1 MAESLR
7 PIVSY
12 TWLIPVMP
20 LAAFGLI
27 LLTGRKGPG
36 RGAYVAIGA
45 IAASFVLSMLVVA
58 WTVSN
63 SAQSLKGPYVA
74 GGHASA
80 HIEYSNE
87 PREEETPHPWQPVGI
102 YNIQPYTEHYD
113 LAPEPFARSVPWV
126 TIGGQPIR
134 MGFVVDPLTAVM
146 LVVVT
151 VVTLL
156 VEVYSIGYMHG
167 DVRYPRFFAY
177 LSLFSAAMLSLVI
190 ADNLLLFFVS
200 WELVGLTS
208 YLLIGFWFER
218 PTAMR
223 AAKKAFIVTRLG
235 DVGLF
240 LGVLLLFW
248 YTKTVNLRE
257 IFEQIPS
264 LLGMTLHLGKTALPI
279 MPLAGLLLFAGAVGK
294 SAQFPLHVW
303 LPDAMEGPTPVSA
316 LIHAATM
323 VAAGVYLVG
332 RMYPVFAYSDH
343 SVSLTV
349 VAVIGAITALMAA
362 TIATVVNDI
371 KRVLAYSTISQLG
384 YMMLAL
390 GVGGYTAGLL
400 HLLTHAFFKANLF
413 LGSGSVIHGTG
424 TQDIQQMGGLRRHMP
439 RTYWTFLISSA
450 ALMGVPFTAGF
461 FSKDE
466 ILLEAFHVNKVLFSM
481 GLAAAFL
488 TAFYMTRL
496 ISLTFWGEQRD
507 PQIHAHESPR
517 VMTTPLIFLA
527 ILSVVAGYV
536 AWPTK
541 NLFHEF
547 LHFGEGHAEFSW
559 QVATMATLA
568 AALGIGLGLA
578 LFWKR
583 VIDPSIFRRALPWAY
598 NLLANKYYFD
608 EIYWAI
614 LVVPMFW
621 TMNLLARFDQKIID
635 GLVNGVAY
643 LTVALSILQA
653 WIDKWIVDGIVN
665 FTGGFVKLWGR
676 FFRFAQTGLLQD
688 YALIVFVGLLMIIG
702 VYLYK
707 W

>member
-1 MAESLR
+1 MADFLR

-12 TWLIPVMP
+12 TWLIPVIP

-36 RGAYVAIGA
+36 RGAYVAIAA
-45 IAASFVLSMLVVA
+45 IGASFVLSMLVVA
-58 WTVSN
+58 WTVI
-63 SAQSLKGPYVA
+63 AKF
-74 GGHASA
+74 GGH
-80 HIEYSNE
+80 EF
-87 PREEETPHPWQPVGI
+87 
-102 YNIQPYTEHYD
+102 
-113 LAPEPFARSVPWV
+113 EPFARSIPWATV
-126 TIGGQPIR
+126 AGQQIR

-156 VEVYSIGYMHG
+156 VEIYSIGYMHG

-264 LLGMTLHLGKTALPI
+264 LLGLTLHLGKTALPI

-400 HLLTHAFFKANLF
+400 HLMTHAFFKANLF

-424 TQDIQQMGGLRRHMP
+424 TQDIQQMGGLSRHMP

-450 ALMGVPFTAGF
+450 ALMGIPFTAGF

-541 NLFHEF
+541 NLFHNF
-547 LHFGEGHAEFSW
+547 LSSEGPAESFSW

-583 VIDPSIFRRALPWAY
+583 VVDPSIFRRALPWAY

-635 GLVNGVAY
+635 GFVNGVAY
-643 LTVALSILQA
+643 VTVALSIIQA

>member
-1 MAESLR
+1 MSEGLK
-7 PIVSY
+7 PILEY
-12 TWLIPVMP
+12 TWLIPVLP
-20 LAAFGLI
+20 LAAFGVI

-36 RGAYVAIGA
+36 HGAYVAITA
-45 IAASFVLSMLVVA
+45 IAASFLLSMAVVA
-58 WTVSN
+58 WTVS
-63 SAQSLKGPYVA
+63 SAFS
-74 GGHASA
+74 GH
-80 HIEYSNE
+80 EF
-87 PREEETPHPWQPVGI
+87 
-102 YNIQPYTEHYD
+102 
-113 LAPEPFARSVPWV
+113 EPFSRSALWAVV
-126 TIGGQPIR
+126 GGLPIR

-151 VVTLL
+151 VVAML
-156 VEVYSIGYMHG
+156 VQIYSVGYMHG

-177 LSLFSAAMLSLVI
+177 MSLFSAAMLSLVI

-218 PTAMR
+218 PSAMR

-248 YTKTVNLRE
+248 YTKTLNLHDVFAR
-257 IFEQIPS
+257 IPD
-264 LLGMTLHLGKTALPI
+264 LMGMNVVLGKLAISFLP
-279 MPLAGLLLFAGAVGK
+279 LVGLLLFAGAVGK

-332 RMYPVFAYSDH
+332 RMYPVFAYTDH

-400 HLLTHAFFKANLF
+400 HLMTHAFFKANLF

-424 TQDIQQMGGLRRHMP
+424 TQDIQQMGGLSRHMP

-450 ALMGVPFTAGF
+450 ALVGVPFTAGF

-466 ILLEAFHVNKVLFSM
+466 ILLGAFHANKILFSM

-496 ISLTFWGEQRD
+496 ISLTFWGEPRD
-507 PQIHAHESPR
+507 PQVHAHESPR
-517 VMTTPLIFLA
+517 VMTSPLIVLA
-527 ILSVVAGYV
+527 VLSIVAGYV

-541 NLFHEF
+541 NVFHHF
-547 LHFGEGHAEFSW
+547 LHFGEGHAEFSLP
-559 QVATMATLA
+559 VAGMATLA
-568 AALGIGLGLA
+568 AALGISLGLA

-583 VIDPSIFRRALPWAY
+583 VIDPSIFRRKLPWAY
-598 NLLANKYYFD
+598 NILANKYYLD
-608 EIYWAI
+608 EIYWAT

-621 TMNLLARFDQKIID
+621 TMRLLARFDQRIVD
-635 GLVNGVAY
+635 GFVNGVAY
-643 LTVALSILQA
+643 VTVALSIIQG
-653 WIDKWIVDGIVN
+653 WIDRWIVDGLVN

-688 YALIVFVGLLMIIG
+688 YALIVFIGLLMIIG